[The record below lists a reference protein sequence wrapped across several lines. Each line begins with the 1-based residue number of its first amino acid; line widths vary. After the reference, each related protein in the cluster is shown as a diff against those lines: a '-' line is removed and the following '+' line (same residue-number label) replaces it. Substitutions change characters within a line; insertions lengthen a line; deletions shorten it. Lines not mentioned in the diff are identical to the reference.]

1 VGVDGEKGTMDQRT
15 VDPDDE
21 AVIATV
27 GIASNRKPY
36 LQPQLLRLGT
46 LADMT
51 RTVGYRGS
59 ADSGRFPQRF
69 RTGTF

>member
-1 VGVDGEKGTMDQRT
+1 MNQRT
-15 VDPDDE
+15 AEADDE
-21 AVIATV
+21 EVIVTAEIVWTK
-27 GIASNRKPY
+27 RPY
-36 LQPQLLRLGT
+36 LPPQLVRLGT

-59 ADSGRFPQRF
+59 ADGGRFPQRF

>member
-1 VGVDGEKGTMDQRT
+1 MDQRT
-15 VDPDDE
+15 ADSDVD
-21 AVIATV
+21 AATAAD
-27 GIASNRKPY
+27 ASGEKKPY
-36 LQPQLLRLGT
+36 LRPQLLRLGT

-59 ADSGRFPQRF
+59 ADGGRFPQRF

>member
-1 VGVDGEKGTMDQRT
+1 MNQRT
-15 VDPDDE
+15 ADADDDDAIVTAE
-21 AVIATV
+21 IVWT
-27 GIASNRKPY
+27 RKPY
-36 LQPQLLRLGT
+36 LRPELVRLGT

-59 ADSGRFPQRF
+59 ADGGRFPQRF

>member
-1 VGVDGEKGTMDQRT
+1 MNQRT
-15 VDPDDE
+15 ADSDDQE
-21 AVIATV
+21 AIAAT
-27 GIASNRKPY
+27 GIGEARKPY
-36 LQPQLLRLGT
+36 LQPQLVRLGT

-59 ADSGRFPQRF
+59 ADGGRFPQRF

>member
-1 VGVDGEKGTMDQRT
+1 MNQRT
-15 VDPDDE
+15 ADADDE
-21 AVIATV
+21 EAIVTAEIVWT
-27 GIASNRKPY
+27 RKPY
-36 LQPQLLRLGT
+36 LRPQLVRLGT

-59 ADSGRFPQRF
+59 ADGGRFPQRF

>member
-1 VGVDGEKGTMDQRT
+1 MNQRT
-15 VDPDDE
+15 ADADDDDAIVTAE
-21 AVIATV
+21 IVW
-27 GIASNRKPY
+27 SRKPY
-36 LQPQLLRLGT
+36 LRPELVRLGT

-59 ADSGRFPQRF
+59 ADGGRFPQRF

>member
-1 VGVDGEKGTMDQRT
+1 MNQRAADSDVEAATAEDAGGET
-15 VDPDDE
+15 
-21 AVIATV
+21 
-27 GIASNRKPY
+27 RKLY
-36 LQPQLLRLGT
+36 LRPQLLRLGT

-59 ADSGRFPQRF
+59 ADGGRFPQRF

>member
-1 VGVDGEKGTMDQRT
+1 MNQRPA
-15 VDPDDE
+15 DSDDE
-21 AVIATV
+21 D
-27 GIASNRKPY
+27 GIAATGLRETRKAY
-36 LQPQLLRLGT
+36 FAPQLVRLGT

-59 ADSGRFPQRF
+59 ADGGVFPRRF

>member
-1 VGVDGEKGTMDQRT
+1 MNQRT
-15 VDPDDE
+15 ADADDE
-21 AVIATV
+21 EAIVTAEIVWT
-27 GIASNRKPY
+27 RKPY
-36 LQPQLLRLGT
+36 LRPLLVRLGT

-59 ADSGRFPQRF
+59 ADGGRFPQRF

>member
-1 VGVDGEKGTMDQRT
+1 MNQRT
-15 VDPDDE
+15 ADAGDE
-21 AVIATV
+21 GASVTAEIAWMK
-27 GIASNRKPY
+27 KPY
-36 LQPQLLRLGT
+36 LPPQFVRLGT

-59 ADSGRFPQRF
+59 ADGGRFPQRF

>member
-1 VGVDGEKGTMDQRT
+1 MNQRSAEA
-15 VDPDDE
+15 DDVE
-21 AVIATV
+21 AVVTAEIVWTK
-27 GIASNRKPY
+27 KPY
-36 LQPQLLRLGT
+36 LRPQLVRLGT

-59 ADSGRFPQRF
+59 ADGGRFPQRF

>member
-1 VGVDGEKGTMDQRT
+1 MNQRIA
-15 VDPDDE
+15 DAGDE
-21 AVIATV
+21 EAIVTAEIVWAK
-27 GIASNRKPY
+27 KPY
-36 LQPQLLRLGT
+36 LRPQFVRLGT

-59 ADSGRFPQRF
+59 ADGGRFPQRF

>member
-1 VGVDGEKGTMDQRT
+1 MNQRT
-15 VDPDDE
+15 ADSDDE
-21 AVIATV
+21 EAIAAT
-27 GIASNRKPY
+27 GIGEARKRY
-36 LQPQLLRLGT
+36 LQPQLVRLGT

-59 ADSGRFPQRF
+59 ADGGRFPQRF

>member
-1 VGVDGEKGTMDQRT
+1 MNQRT
-15 VDPDDE
+15 ADADDDDAIVAAE
-21 AVIATV
+21 IVWT
-27 GIASNRKPY
+27 RKPY
-36 LQPQLLRLGT
+36 LRPELVRLGT

-59 ADSGRFPQRF
+59 ADGGRLPQRF

>member
-1 VGVDGEKGTMDQRT
+1 MNQRSA
-15 VDPDDE
+15 DADDE
-21 AVIATV
+21 EATV
-27 GIASNRKPY
+27 PAEIVWGKKPY
-36 LQPQLLRLGT
+36 LRPQLMRLGT

-59 ADSGRFPQRF
+59 ADGGRFPQRF